1 MNRALSERDMHATM
15 LTEFRELS
23 ADDRRKVIEMRARYE
38 SLWREQ
44 LAAGQKKGLIRSD
57 IDVRYLTLSLLNLLN
72 WTIFWYEP
80 SGPMSPADLA
90 EVFFAVHMTGVQ
102 QNGD

>member
-1 MNRALSERDMHATM
+1 
-15 LTEFRELS
+15 
-23 ADDRRKVIEMRARYE
+23 MRARYE
-38 SLWREQ
+38 TLWRDQ

-80 SGPMSPADLA
+80 TGRMSPTELA
-90 EVFFAVHMTGVQ
+90 EVFFAVYVEGVQ
-102 QNGD
+102 DRGSASTNHGQAADRRSGATPASGAACV